1 MRKILLSFGLVTM
14 CALTLSAQTIIW
26 SEDFNNGCTAG
37 CTAVGYTSAN
47 GSWTQTITGV
57 EGADPNLWYVSCAE
71 NGHTNN
77 VCGSGCVAASATA
90 TLATLHV
97 GSHPNSLG
105 DVGAAYDAGGL
116 CGFWTCPQTDK
127 RIESPT
133 INLTGQSTITLN
145 FDYIEMGNAPLDDA
159 SVWYFDGVTW
169 SLLVNTPATLV
180 NCPGGQGRWTAYSIA
195 LPASANNNANVKIGF
210 RWVNNDDGVGTDPSF
225 AVDNMTLTVPSA
237 APPVAAFTAS
247 ATSVCIGQG
256 VNFTDNST
264 GGPTSW
270 LWTFPSGSPGA
281 AITQNVS
288 TVIWNTAG
296 TYTVTLQATNGSG
309 SSTATTVITV
319 NPNPTVT
326 VTSSQ
331 QTICAGNNTTLTA
344 SGASTYSW
352 QPGSLPGSPV
362 IVTPAATTTYTVTG
376 TSAAGCQ
383 DTAQYT
389 VYVNSCPGPVAIFS
403 ASDSTI
409 CIGQLINFTD
419 LSTGVPTSWAWTFPS
434 GSPGSA
440 SSQNVTGVS
449 WAVAGTYTVT
459 LTATNGF
466 GSNSSTMI
474 ITVVPFPTVTASA
487 NPATICTGQQ
497 STLTGSGAVTYNW
510 TPGPLSGNPVNVTPA
525 TTTTYTVVGT
535 DAQGCTG
542 TGQVVVT
549 VTPCVVPTADFVAN
563 DTTICVG
570 DCINF
575 TDLSTNGPN
584 AWAWTFSGAATPTS
598 AAQNPTNICYN
609 SPGTFA
615 VTLIATNSN
624 GSGSITKTGYI
635 TVNPPPAANAGADV
649 TICSGQQT
657 VLNASGGV
665 GYLWQP
671 GNQPTQSYTVTPA
684 ATTTYTILVTDAIGC
699 TASDQVVVTVQPCVA
714 PTAGLASTQTNI
726 CAGDC
731 IDFTDNSTGGPTS
744 WQWSFPSATPATST
758 TQNPSTVC
766 YNTPGTYTVTLIVN
780 NAFGADTNTLVITVG
795 TPPVADAGTTVSIA
809 IGNQTTLTA
818 TGGTGTYSWSP
829 TNGLGS
835 PNSATTTASPT
846 VTTTYTVTFTDAN
859 GCSDQDTVTVQV
871 IEAYG
876 LFIPGSFSPNG
887 DGANDVLYV
896 YGAGIKSMEFYLYD
910 RYGEKV
916 FETHSV
922 NDGWDGTLRGKP
934 MNGGIFAWYC
944 TVQYY
949 DGNTETL
956 QGDLTLVR

>member
-1 MRKILLSFGLVTM
+1 MSIFGQQNTFLMRKLLLSLGLVF
-14 CALTLSAQTIIW
+14 CSAVASNGQVTLF
-26 SEDFNNGCTAG
+26 SENWN
-37 CTAVGYTSAN
+37 
-47 GSWTQTITGV
+47 TGGPGWNMNV
-57 EGADPNLWYVSCAE
+57 PTGPEGADANFFTISAAEGGNVTPNLGAPGSCGVAN
-71 NGHTNN
+71 NGDN
-77 VCGSGCVAASATA
+77 
-90 TLATLHV
+90 TLHV
-97 GSHPNSLG
+97 TSVFNPTG
-105 DVGAAYDAGGL
+105 GAAYDAGGL
-116 CGFWTCPQTDK
+116 CGLLFCPQAD
-127 RIESPT
+127 RRCESPT
-133 INLTGQSTITLN
+133 INCTGQNTISVN
-145 FDYIEMGNAPLDDA
+145 FIYIENGQGLLDDA
-159 SVWYFDGVTW
+159 KLYYFDGTTW
-169 SLLVNTPATLV
+169 TMIDNMPKTLTG
-180 NCPGGQGRWTAYSIA
+180 CGGQGLWVSRTVP
-195 LPASANNNANVKIGF
+195 LPASANNNPNVKIAF
-210 RWVNNDDGVGTDPSF
+210 HWMNNDDGAGSDPSF
-225 AVDNMTLTVPSA
+225 AVDNITVTAPSA
-237 APPVAAFTAS
+237 PAPPVAAFTAS

-296 TYTVTLQATNGSG
+296 TYTVTLQATNASG

-344 SGASTYSW
+344 SGASSYSW
-352 QPGSLPGSPV
+352 QPGNLPGSPV

-389 VYVNSCPGPVAIFS
+389 VYVQSCPGPVAIFS

-419 LSTGVPTSWAWTFPS
+419 LSTGAPTSWAWTFPS

-466 GSNSSTMI
+466 GSNSSTMV

-487 NPATICTGQQ
+487 NPATICSGQQ

-510 TPGPLSGNPVNVTPA
+510 TPGPLTGNPVVVTPA
-525 TTTTYTVVGT
+525 STTTYTVVGT

-549 VTPCVVPTADFVAN
+549 VTPCLVPAADFVAN

-584 AWAWTFSGAATPTS
+584 AWSWTFSGAATPTS
-598 AAQNPTNICYN
+598 AVQNPTNICYN
-609 SPGTFA
+609 SPGVFA
-615 VTLIATNSN
+615 VTLVATNNN

-635 TVNPPPAANAGADV
+635 TVNPPPAANAGPDV
-649 TICSGQQT
+649 TICTGQQT
-657 VLNASGGV
+657 ILNATGGV

-671 GNQPTQSYTVTPA
+671 GNQPSPSYTVTPVT
-684 ATTTYTILVTDAIGC
+684 TTTYTVLVTDAIGC
-699 TASDQVVVTVQPCVA
+699 TASDQVIVTVQPCVP
-714 PTAGLASTQTNI
+714 PTAALAASGTSI

-744 WQWSFPSATPATST
+744 WQWSFPSATPTSST
-758 TQNPSTVC
+758 SQNPTSIC
-766 YNTPGTYTVTLIVN
+766 YSTPGTYTVTLIVT
-780 NAFGADTNTLVITVG
+780 NAYGSDTNTIVVSVG
-795 TPPVADAGTTVSIA
+795 TPPTADAGATVSIA

-835 PNSATTTASPT
+835 PGSPTTTASPT

-859 GCSDQDTVTVQV
+859 GCSATDTVTVQV

-887 DGANDVLYV
+887 DGANDILYV
-896 YGAGIKSMEFYLYD
+896 YGAGIKTMEFYLYD

-934 MNGGIFAWYC
+934 MNGGVFAWYC
-944 TVQYY
+944 TVQYF
-949 DGNTETL
+949 DGNSETL